1 MEFISAIAIIA
12 AGILWGTMGIFVR
25 CLSAWGFSALQIT
38 ALRIVMGAVMYLA
51 FLAVTD
57 KNRLKI
63 RWKDIPLF
71 IGMGVGSI
79 FLMSIT
85 YFSTIQMTSLSVAA
99 ILLYTAPIFVMI
111 MSVFFLKERL
121 STSKIIALIMAFA
134 GCVLVT
140 GIGGIVQISTGGIA
154 MGLLSGLSYA
164 LYSIFGSFA
173 LRKYHPYTVSAYA
186 FTFAALAELVLCN
199 VPKTVETVMTA
210 PSPAMAVVVSAVMAF
225 ATAFLP
231 YLFYTFG
238 LKRVEAGKA
247 SVLATVEPM
256 TATLLGIVLYK
267 EALHVLSVAG
277 VVLILMAIAVL
288 NNFGRRKVRDLQ

>member
-1 MEFISAIAIIA
+1 MELISAIAIVA

-25 CLSAWGFSALQIT
+25 CLSAWGFSTLQIT
-38 ALRIVMGAVMYLA
+38 ALRIVMGAVMYLV

-63 RWKDIPLF
+63 KWKDIPLF
-71 IGMGVGSI
+71 IGMGIGSI

-85 YFSTIQMTSLSVAA
+85 YFSTMQMTSLSVAA

-111 MSVFFLKERL
+111 MSVIFLKEKLTVRKV
-121 STSKIIALIMAFA
+121 TALLTAFA
-134 GCVLVT
+134 GCILVT
-140 GIGGIVQISTGGIA
+140 GIGGNVHISTGGIA

-186 FTFAALAELVLCN
+186 FSFAAAAELVLCN
-199 VPKTVETVMTA
+199 VPRTVETIVKAPNPVM
-210 PSPAMAVVVSAVMAF
+210 VILISALMAF

-247 SVLATVEPM
+247 SILATVEPM
-256 TATLLGIVLYK
+256 TATLLGIVLYR
-267 EALHVLSVAG
+267 EALDALSVTG
-277 VVLILMAIAVL
+277 VVLILMAIVVL
-288 NNFGRRKVRDLQ
+288 NNFGHCRQKT